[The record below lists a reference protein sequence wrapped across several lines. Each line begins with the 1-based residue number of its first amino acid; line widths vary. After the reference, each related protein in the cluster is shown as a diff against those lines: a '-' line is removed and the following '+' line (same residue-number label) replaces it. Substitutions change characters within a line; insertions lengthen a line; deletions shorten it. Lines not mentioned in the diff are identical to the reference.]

1 MTRILAIESSCDE
14 TAAAVVDDRQHVL
27 SSVIASQVDV
37 HRAFGGV
44 VPELAARQHVEAI
57 GPVVHQALAEAGA
70 GLDSLDA
77 VAVTQGPGLIGS
89 LLVGVC
95 AAKAIAWRHELPLL
109 AVNHLEGHIRS
120 AFLDHPEIEFP
131 ALALI
136 VSGGHTSLYL
146 CPEEGEYRSIARTRD
161 DAAGEAFDKVAKLL
175 GLPYPGGPAIS
186 ELAQHGNPQ
195 AVALPRPMSK
205 RAGLDFSYSGLK
217 TAVSVELARRG
228 GLDAL
233 TSGDRADLAASFEA
247 AVAESLVARAVRAMR
262 HEDSDRIA
270 VVGGVA
276 ANSRLRAEM
285 KAAGDREGFQ
295 AIFPP
300 MELCTDNA
308 VMIAAAGSRLLER
321 GVRDDLSLEAFSRVP
336 LGETPWRETISNAER
351 TTS

>member
-175 GLPYPGGPAIS
+175 GLGYPGGPVI
-186 ELAQHGNPQ
+186 ERLAEGADASAHAFPHAQMKDG
-195 AVALPRPMSK
+195 S
-205 RAGLDFSYSGLK
+205 LDFSFSGLK
-217 TAVSVELARRG
+217 TAVRRRAVERGLAHPDPTG
-228 GLDAL
+228 GEV
-233 TSGDRADLAASFEA
+233 SEEIRDLAASFQ
-247 AVAESLVARAVRAMR
+247 RAVVRVLVRRSMTACKR
-262 HEDSDRIA
+262 ERVKSLLLT
-270 VVGGVA
+270 GGVA
-276 ANSRLRAEM
+276 CNKRLRGAFRSACE
-285 KAAGDREGFQ
+285 REGF
-295 AIFPP
+295 AYYAAATRYT
-300 MELCTDNA
+300 TDNA
-308 VMIAAAGSRLLER
+308 ALIAAA
-321 GVRDDLSLEAFSRVP
+321 AFLHYEKGAFAP
-336 LGETPWRETISNAER
+336 LDTNARSNFPL
-351 TTS
+351 